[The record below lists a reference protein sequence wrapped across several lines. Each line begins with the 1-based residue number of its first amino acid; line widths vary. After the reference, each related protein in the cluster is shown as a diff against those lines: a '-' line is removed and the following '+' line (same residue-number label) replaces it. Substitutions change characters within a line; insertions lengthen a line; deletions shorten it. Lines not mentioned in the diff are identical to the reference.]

1 MRLLVCAGMTG
12 GGVYPA
18 LAVLQAVKD
27 HADQVLWIGSESQME
42 PALLA
47 GLDLEYSAIPAAGM
61 HGVGFLSVPG
71 NLVRLARGWRAS
83 ADLIKRFRPHVIFY
97 TGGYIGVP
105 VAMAAGKIPA
115 VVFVPDIEPGFAH
128 HFLFRKAATI
138 AVTTQDSKDHIRAN
152 AEPIVTG
159 YPVRKD
165 LLRWNRTNAR
175 KHFGLSD
182 TETILLVFGGSKGAR
197 SINRALAR
205 NLEQLLKEAQII
217 HISGVDNWAE
227 VQETSGAISADLRNR
242 YHAFPFL
249 HDEMGAALAA
259 ADLVICRAGASTLGE
274 LPAFGLPAIL
284 VPYPHA
290 WRYQARNAQYLA
302 QRGGAVVLK
311 DSAMEQKISGT
322 IHEIIHNRDR
332 LESMKSAMKAL
343 HAPHAADQIAN
354 LLIKTASSALMM
366 EDKHG

>member
-27 HADQVLWIGSESQME
+27 HADQVLWIGSQSRME

-47 GLDLEYSAIPAAGM
+47 GVDLTYSAIPAAGM
-61 HGVGFLSVPG
+61 HGVGLLSLPG
-71 NLVRLARGWRAS
+71 NLVQLARGWRAS
-83 ADLIKRFRPHVIFY
+83 AELINRFRPHVIFY

-105 VAMAAGKIPA
+105 VAMAAGRIPS
-115 VVFVPDIEPGFAH
+115 VVFVPDIEPGLAH
-128 HFLFRKAATI
+128 HFLFRKAAAI
-138 AVTTQDSKDHIRAN
+138 AVTTQESIELIRAGGKT
-152 AEPIVTG
+152 IFTG
-159 YPVRKD
+159 YPVRKE
-165 LLRWNRTNAR
+165 LLRWNRASAR
-175 KHFGLSD
+175 EHFGLSD
-182 TETILLVFGGSKGAR
+182 TETVLLVFGGSKGAR

-205 NLEQLLKEAQII
+205 NLETLLQEVHII
-217 HISGVDNWAE
+217 HISGADNWAE
-227 VQETSGAISADLRNR
+227 VKEAGGALSAELGKR

-259 ADLVICRAGASTLGE
+259 ADLVVCRAGASTLGE

-290 WRYQARNAQYLA
+290 WRYQARNAQFLA
-302 QRGGAVVLK
+302 QRGGAVVLE
-311 DSAMEQKISGT
+311 DSAMGQKLSAT
-322 IHEIIHNRDR
+322 ILEIIHDRNR
-332 LESMKSAMKAL
+332 LESMKSSMKAMRK
-343 HAPHAADQIAN
+343 PQAADQIAN
-354 LLIKTASSALMM
+354 LLVEAATSALEE